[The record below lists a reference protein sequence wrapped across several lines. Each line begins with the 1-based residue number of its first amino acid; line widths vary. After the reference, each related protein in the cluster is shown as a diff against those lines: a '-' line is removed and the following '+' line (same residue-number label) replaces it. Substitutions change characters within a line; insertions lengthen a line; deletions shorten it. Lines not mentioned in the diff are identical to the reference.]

1 VTLQPPI
8 GDQETSTGLGPAIRV
23 SALPLIG
30 RETAIAVALAL
41 LIIAYGNLI
50 SLRPDDIGTTLDWTL
65 TLGSL
70 VFLGLLVL
78 WAVRIEG
85 MPLPTMGITSANAGR
100 SALVG
105 AALGVVVILPVVL
118 YFIFPLGLEN
128 GIGYEDLEE
137 ETWGGFL
144 VWALVNQP
152 VGTAFFEE
160 VLFRGVLLAKM
171 TVAWGQR
178 QALVASSLTFALWH
192 LVINFRTIQGSEVA
206 SPVGLAVLAQTA
218 SLFGLF
224 LGGLFLGLLRQRTG
238 NLAAC
243 VAFHWLV
250 VTAMNGTLFLIA
262 R

>member
-1 VTLQPPI
+1 VQPPI
-8 GDQETSTGLGPAIRV
+8 GEQEASTGVRPPVLAR
-23 SALPLIG
+23 ALPVIR
-30 RETAIAVALAL
+30 RETAVAVALTL
-41 LIIAYGNLI
+41 LIIAYGNLL
-50 SLRPDDIGTTLDWTL
+50 SLRPEDIGTALDWAL

-70 VFLGLLVL
+70 IFLGLLIL
-78 WAVRIEG
+78 WAVRIER

-105 AALGVVVILPVVL
+105 AALGAVVILPVVL
-118 YFIFPLGLEN
+118 YFIFPLGLKD
-128 GIGYEDLEE
+128 GIGNEHAEE
-137 ETWGGFL
+137 QTWGGFL
-144 VWALVNQP
+144 VWAFVNQP

-192 LVINFRTIQGSEVA
+192 LIINFRTIQDSEVA
-206 SPVGLAVLAQTA
+206 SPAVLAALAQIA
-218 SLFGLF
+218 SLVGLF
-224 LGGLFLGLLRQRTG
+224 VGALFLGLLRQRTR
-238 NLAAC
+238 NLAGC

-250 VTAMNGTLFLIA
+250 VTAMWGTLFLMS

>member
-1 VTLQPPI
+1 MALQPPI
-8 GDQETSTGLGPAIRV
+8 GDEEASMGVRPPTRARVLPVIR
-23 SALPLIG
+23 
-30 RETAIAVALAL
+30 RETAVAVALAL
-41 LIIAYGNLI
+41 LIIAYGNLV
-50 SLRPDDIGTTLDWTL
+50 SLPPDGVRTGFDWAFI
-65 TLGSL
+65 LGSL
-70 VFLGLLVL
+70 TFLGLLIL

-85 MPLPTMGITSANAGR
+85 MPLPTLGISSANAGR

-105 AALGVVVILPVVL
+105 AALGAVVILPVVL
-118 YFIFPLGLEN
+118 YFIFPLGLDD
-128 GIGYEDLEE
+128 GIGYENLEE

-144 VWALVNQP
+144 LWALVSQP
-152 VGTAFFEE
+152 VGTDFFEE

-192 LVINFRTIQGSEVA
+192 LVINFRTIQDTEVA
-206 SPVGLAVLAQTA
+206 SPAALAALAQMA

-238 NLAAC
+238 NLAGC
-243 VAFHWLV
+243 VVFHWLV
-250 VTAMNGTLFLIA
+250 VTAMSGTLFLMS

>member
-8 GDQETSTGLGPAIRV
+8 GDKQASTDVRALLLAR
-23 SALPLIG
+23 ALPGI
-30 RETAIAVALAL
+30 RRHPAVAVALAL
-41 LIIAYGNLI
+41 LIIAYGNLV
-50 SLRPDDIGTTLDWTL
+50 SLSPDDVRTGFDWAFI
-65 TLGSL
+65 LGSL
-70 VFLGLLVL
+70 TFLALLIL

-85 MPLPTMGITSANAGR
+85 MPLPTLGITLTNAGR

-105 AALGVVVILPVVL
+105 AALGAVVILPVVL

-128 GIGYEDLEE
+128 GIGYEDIEE

-144 VWALVNQP
+144 LWVLVRQP
-152 VGTAFFEE
+152 LGTDFFEE

-192 LVINFRTIQGSEVA
+192 LVINFRTIQDTDVA
-206 SPVGLAVLAQTA
+206 SPAALAALAQIA
-218 SLFGLF
+218 SLIGLF
-224 LGGLFLGLLRQRTG
+224 AGGLFLGLLRQRTG
-238 NLAAC
+238 NLAGC
-243 VAFHWLV
+243 IVFHWLV
-250 VTAMNGTLFLIA
+250 VTAMWGTLFLMS

>member
-8 GDQETSTGLGPAIRV
+8 GDQETSTGVGPAIRA
-23 SALPLIG
+23 SARPLVG

-41 LIIAYGNLI
+41 LIIAYGNLV
-50 SLRPDDIGTTLDWTL
+50 SLPPDGLRTGFGWAFI
-65 TLGSL
+65 LGSL
-70 VFLGLLVL
+70 TFLALLIL

-85 MPLPTMGITSANAGR
+85 MSLPTLGITSANAGR
-100 SALVG
+100 SALLG
-105 AALGVVVILPVVL
+105 GALGAVVILPVVL
-118 YFIFPLGLEN
+118 YFIFPLGLDD
-128 GIGYEDLEE
+128 GIGYENLEE

-144 VWALVNQP
+144 LWAFVNQP

-192 LVINFRTIQGSEVA
+192 LVINFRTIQNTDVA
-206 SPVGLAVLAQTA
+206 SPAALAALAQMA
-218 SLFGLF
+218 SLFGLV

-238 NLAAC
+238 NLASC
-243 VAFHWLV
+243 IVFHWLV
-250 VTAMNGTLFLIA
+250 VTAMSGTLFLIS

>member
-1 VTLQPPI
+1 MQPPI
-8 GDQETSTGLGPAIRV
+8 GEQETGTGVRPPVPAR
-23 SALPLIG
+23 ALPVIR
-30 RETAIAVALAL
+30 RETAVAVALAL
-41 LIIAYGNLI
+41 LIIAYGNLV
-50 SLRPDDIGTTLDWTL
+50 SLPPDGVRTGFDWAFI
-65 TLGSL
+65 LGSL
-70 VFLGLLVL
+70 IFLGLLIL
-78 WAVRIEG
+78 WAVRLERI
-85 MPLPTMGITSANAGR
+85 PLPSMGITFANAGR

-105 AALGVVVILPVVL
+105 AALGAVVILPVVL
-118 YFIFPLGLEN
+118 YFIFPLGLED

-144 VWALVNQP
+144 LWALVNQP

-192 LVINFRTIQGSEVA
+192 LVINFRTIQNTEVA
-206 SPVGLAVLAQTA
+206 SPAALAALAQIG
-218 SLFGLF
+218 SMFGLV

-238 NLAAC
+238 NLAGC

-250 VTAMNGTLFLIA
+250 VTAMSGTLFLIS

>member
-1 VTLQPPI
+1 M
-8 GDQETSTGLGPAIRV
+8 IR
-23 SALPLIG
+23 
-30 RETAIAVALAL
+30 RDTAIAVALAL
-41 LIIAYGNLI
+41 LIIAYGNLVSLPPDGVRTGFDWAFI
-50 SLRPDDIGTTLDWTL
+50 S
-65 TLGSL
+65 GSL
-70 VFLGLLVL
+70 AFLALLVL

-85 MPLPTMGITSANAGR
+85 MSLPTLGITSANAGR

-105 AALGVVVILPVVL
+105 AALGAVVILPGVL
-118 YFIFPLGLEN
+118 YFIFPLGLSN
-128 GIGYEDLEE
+128 GIDPEEAKE

-144 VWALVNQP
+144 AWALVHQP
-152 VGTAFFEE
+152 LGTAFFEE

-192 LVINFRTIQGSEVA
+192 LVINFRTIQGTEVA
-206 SPVGLAVLAQTA
+206 SPAALAALAQVA

-238 NLAAC
+238 NLAGC

-250 VTAMNGTLFLIA
+250 VTAMWGTLFLMS

>member
-1 VTLQPPI
+1 MGVRPPI
-8 GDQETSTGLGPAIRV
+8 RA
-23 SALPLIG
+23 SALPVIG
-30 RETAIAVALAL
+30 RETAIAMALAL
-41 LIIAYGNLI
+41 LIIAYGNLV
-50 SLRPDDIGTTLDWTL
+50 SLPPDGVRTGFDWAFI
-65 TLGSL
+65 LGSL
-70 VFLGLLVL
+70 TFLALLIL

-85 MPLPTMGITSANAGR
+85 MPLPTLGITSANAGR

-105 AALGVVVILPVVL
+105 AALGAVVILPVVL
-118 YFIFPLGLEN
+118 YFVFPLGLED

-144 VWALVNQP
+144 LWALVKQP
-152 VGTAFFEE
+152 LGTAFFEE
-160 VLFRGVLLAKM
+160 ALFRGVLLAKM

-192 LVINFRTIQGSEVA
+192 LVINFRTIQNTEVA
-206 SPVGLAVLAQTA
+206 SPAALAALAQIG
-218 SLFGLF
+218 SMFGLV

-250 VTAMNGTLFLIA
+250 VTAMSGTLFLIS

>member
-8 GDQETSTGLGPAIRV
+8 GDEQTSTGVRPPIQA

-41 LIIAYGNLI
+41 LIIAFGNLV
-50 SLRPDDIGTTLDWTL
+50 SLPPDGVRTGFDWAFI
-65 TLGSL
+65 LGSL
-70 VFLGLLVL
+70 TFLALLIL
-78 WAVRIEG
+78 WAVKIEG
-85 MPLPTMGITSANAGR
+85 MPLPALGITSADAGR

-105 AALGVVVILPVVL
+105 AALGAVVIFPVVL
-118 YFIFPLGLEN
+118 YFIFPLGLED
-128 GIGYEDLEE
+128 GIGYENLEE

-144 VWALVNQP
+144 LWALVHQP
-152 VGTAFFEE
+152 LGTAFFEE

-192 LVINFRTIQGSEVA
+192 LIINFRTIQNTDVA
-206 SPVGLAVLAQTA
+206 SPAALAALAQTA
-218 SLFGLF
+218 SMFGLF

-250 VTAMNGTLFLIA
+250 VTAMSGTLFVIS

>member
-8 GDQETSTGLGPAIRV
+8 GDQEASTGVRTPVLARAIPV
-23 SALPLIG
+23 IG
-30 RETAIAVALAL
+30 RDAAVAVALAL

-50 SLRPDDIGTTLDWTL
+50 SLPPDGVRTGFDWVFTP
-65 TLGSL
+65 GSL
-70 VFLGLLVL
+70 AFLALLVL

-85 MPLPTMGITSANAGR
+85 MALPTLGITSANAGR

-105 AALGVVVILPVVL
+105 AVLGTVVILPVVL
-118 YFIFPLGLEN
+118 YFVFPLGLSD
-128 GIGYEDLEE
+128 GIDPEEARE

-144 VWALVNQP
+144 AWAFVHQP

-192 LVINFRTIQGSEVA
+192 LVINFRTIQGTEVA
-206 SPVGLAVLAQTA
+206 SPAGLAALAQIVSLVGLFA
-218 SLFGLF
+218 
-224 LGGLFLGLLRQRTG
+224 GGLFLGLLRQRTG
-238 NLAAC
+238 NLASC
-243 VAFHWLV
+243 IVFHWLV
-250 VTAMNGTLFLIA
+250 VTAMWGTLFLMS